1 MNHFL
6 FMKQEMARL
15 DKLRQLNDEQQQIQD
30 YENEARYL
38 EQLESDLI
46 RKLQETQQVERHA
59 FGKLESAMLES
70 SLPKKARVLSNAS
83 AENSL
88 IISSNPANVGSSS
101 RSKKNSP

>member
-1 MNHFL
+1 MGLTQMNQFL

-46 RKLQETQQVERHA
+46 RKLQET
-59 FGKLESAMLES
+59 
-70 SLPKKARVLSNAS
+70 
-83 AENSL
+83 
-88 IISSNPANVGSSS
+88 
-101 RSKKNSP
+101 

>member
-1 MNHFL
+1 MGLTQMNHFL

-46 RKLQETQQVERHA
+46 RKLQET
-59 FGKLESAMLES
+59 
-70 SLPKKARVLSNAS
+70 
-83 AENSL
+83 
-88 IISSNPANVGSSS
+88 
-101 RSKKNSP
+101 